1 MENMVKLE
9 RMNILVVDD
18 DDVVRKI
25 IIEHLTSFGFKH
37 FLEAA
42 DGSEAYRF
50 IVDPIQRIDLIIS
63 DWEMPRTDGLTFLRA
78 VRQHKHRQDTPFIM
92 VTSQQSQ
99 ERQKIS
105 SAKKHHVDSY
115 IVKPFRGETLR
126 EKVFQVIFAAEEKEK
141 NKKKNEAS

>member
-1 MENMVKLE
+1 MESMIKIE
-9 RMNILVVDD
+9 RMTVLVVDD
-18 DDVVRKI
+18 DEVVRKI

-37 FLEAA
+37 FLEGK
-42 DGSEAYRF
+42 DGTEAFRY
-50 IVDPIQRIDLIIS
+50 IVDPMQKIDLIIS

-78 VRQHKHRQDTPFIM
+78 IRQTKHRHDTPFIM

-105 SAKKHHVDSY
+105 SAKAYNVDSY

-126 EKVFQVIFAAEEKEK
+126 QKVFQVLFAHEEK
-141 NKKKNEAS
+141 KKKKEQAS

>member
-1 MENMVKLE
+1 MENMMKLE
-9 RMNILVVDD
+9 RMIILVVDD

-25 IIEHLTSFGFKH
+25 IIEHLMSFGFKH
-37 FLEAA
+37 FLEAN
-42 DGSEAYRF
+42 DGTEAFRF
-50 IVDPIQRIDLIIS
+50 VVDQIQRLDLIIS

-78 VRQHKHRQDTPFIM
+78 VRAHKHRADTPFIM

-105 SAKKHHVDSY
+105 SAKQHHVDSY

-126 EKVFQVIFAAEEKEK
+126 EKVFQVLFAAEERR
-141 NKKKNEAS
+141 KKSGNEAS

>member
-1 MENMVKLE
+1 MDSLMKLE
-9 RMNILVVDD
+9 RMVVLVVDD

-25 IIEHLTSFGFKH
+25 VIEHLMSFGFKH
-37 FLEAA
+37 FLEAH
-42 DGSEAYRF
+42 DGTEGFKF
-50 IVDPIQRIDLIIS
+50 IIDQIQRIDLIIS

-78 VRQHKHRQDTPFIM
+78 VRANKHRHDTPFIM

-105 SAKKHHVDSY
+105 SAKAHHVDSY

-126 EKVFQVIFAAEEKEK
+126 EKVFQVLFAAEEKA
-141 NKKKNEAS
+141 KKKNEAS

>member
-1 MENMVKLE
+1 MQNMLKLE
-9 RMNILVVDD
+9 RMIILVVDD

-37 FLEAA
+37 FLEAR
-42 DGSEAYRF
+42 DGSEAFRYV
-50 IVDPIQRIDLIIS
+50 VDPIQRIDLIIS

-78 VRQHKHRQDTPFIM
+78 VRQHKYRLDTPFIM

-105 SAKKHHVDSY
+105 SAKQHNVDSY

-126 EKVFQVIFAAEEKEK
+126 EKVFQVIFAAEER
-141 NKKKNEAS
+141 NKHKNEAS